1 MVCLVLLAAGAT
13 AQTKV
18 VDKSAKK
25 MPAWAN
31 TAVPDYLIVSVT
43 APTLAEAQKKSVQ
56 EITERIIQ
64 SVASSPGQVYE
75 EGALRILGEI
85 SLFCGR
91 TASSSER
98 I

>member
-56 EITERIIQ
+56 EITERIISRWQ
-64 SVASSPGQVYE
+64 PLCLC
-75 EGALRILGEI
+75 LRQM
-85 SLFCGR
+85 
-91 TASSSER
+91 
-98 I
+98 